1 MNDWEIYLFV
11 LFGKFN
17 IIFCLVIEE
26 DILNFVFIDGSDVL
40 FFSVMWIVGD
50 FIYLVFGF

>member
-17 IIFCLVIEE
+17 IICCLVIEE
-26 DILNFVFIDGSDVL
+26 DILNFVFIEGSDVL

>member
-17 IIFCLVIEE
+17 IICCFVIEE

-50 FIYLVFGF
+50 LIYLVFGF

>member
-17 IIFCLVIEE
+17 KICCLVIEE

>member
-11 LFGKFN
+11 LFGRFN
-17 IIFCLVIEE
+17 IICCLVIEE

>member
-50 FIYLVFGF
+50 LIYLVFGF